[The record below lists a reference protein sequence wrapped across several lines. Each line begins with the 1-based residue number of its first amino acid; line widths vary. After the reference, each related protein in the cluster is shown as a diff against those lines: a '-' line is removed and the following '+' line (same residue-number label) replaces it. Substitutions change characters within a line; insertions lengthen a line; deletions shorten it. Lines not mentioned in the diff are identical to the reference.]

1 MIGLC
6 IGFVRHEG
14 IQWLKSKQFL
24 KSKSMGR
31 ERETDKEKRER

>member
-14 IQWLKSKQFL
+14 KQWLKSKQFL